1 MVRPMQKKWTVWL
14 RVIIVTVAI
23 PALVLSAL
31 PTPPEPDQDY
41 ISTQSIATLPAGA
54 GVVGDVL
61 VQPVP
66 DTNCDTGQ
74 TCLLVIIPSNDLA
87 LIRPGDSPNHPV
99 VTHYKTSGAGNLP
112 FHPPRI
118 LSQV

>member
-1 MVRPMQKKWTVWL
+1 MVRPIQKKWTVWL

-41 ISTQSIATLPAGA
+41 ISTQSIATLPGDT
-54 GVVGDVL
+54 GVVGDAL
-61 VQPVP
+61 AQPAP
-66 DTNCDTGQ
+66 DTNCNPGQ
-74 TCLLVIIPSNDLA
+74 TCLLVIIPSSDLA
-87 LIRPGDSPNHPV
+87 LTGLGDSQNHPV
-99 VTHYKTSGAGNLP
+99 VTHYKTHGAGNLP